1 MKVLRTP
8 RAPNLNAF
16 RIRGRICT
24 HCNMTVRIRRYERN
38 SRMETN
44 VEAKSWVLTS
54 AYLKM
59 RAFWDIAPCNLVGVD
74 RRFRGAYCL
83 HHHPDGGSPHF
94 SNVSLLQWDYST
106 LYLRKL
112 LSSHSPQSELEI
124 SHVLI
129 WLQGLQHQ
137 VYTNLYPD

>member
-1 MKVLRTP
+1 
-8 RAPNLNAF
+8 
-16 RIRGRICT
+16 
-24 HCNMTVRIRRYERN
+24 MTVRIRRYERN

-44 VEAKSWVLTS
+44 VEAKSWALTS

-94 SNVSLLQWDYST
+94 SNVSTSTRLLYAVSQKALIFT
-106 LYLRKL
+106 LATVK
-112 LSSHSPQSELEI
+112 
-124 SHVLI
+124 
-129 WLQGLQHQ
+129 
-137 VYTNLYPD
+137 T